1 MDYFEYCTKT
11 RSAWPSVECLED
23 LSFVIYYVP
32 DVDCLQAK
40 RYFTWEERKD
50 IVRELDFVFER
61 FSLRDSFLKE
71 VREARI
77 RGKKHWKKRRWK
89 LPVKKRGCGAEGA
102 GGSGA
107 EGAEGVATARYNVSW
122 ALKWAV
128 DNQDLSSFDVFW
140 ENLSVLVKCGEVQGV
155 KSKQSGFKLF
165 VDKVEKMK

>member
-89 LPVKKRGCGAEGA
+89 LPVKKRGAVVV
-102 GGSGA
+102 GGTA
-107 EGAEGVATARYNVSW
+107 DIDVARYNVSW

-128 DNQDLSSFDVFW
+128 ENQDLSSFDVFW
-140 ENLSVLVKCGEVQGV
+140 ENLTVLVKCGEAQGV

>member
-23 LSFVIYYVP
+23 LTFVIYYVP

-50 IVRELDFVFER
+50 VVRELDFVFER

-89 LPVKKRGCGAEGA
+89 LPVKKRGGVGETLN
-102 GGSGA
+102 SGLDS
-107 EGAEGVATARYNVSW
+107 VDLDVARYNVSW

-128 DNQDLSSFDVFW
+128 ENQDLSSFDVFW